1 VIAMMLGILAVI
13 VAGPLTVVLAW
24 GLVSRTIPKLL
35 AARKGASAE
44 GRVLRINA
52 KSTSGN
58 VYGSGAPARRADIEF
73 TAREGLRIGFT
84 EAVDLGVECRKGQQ
98 VIVHYDPASPKDSAT
113 IKDAYDVATGLMV
126 MSGVTLMFALTFVF
140 GVYLIA
146 KGLH

>member
-44 GRVLRINA
+44 GRVLRVNA
-52 KSTSGN
+52 RSASGN

-73 TAREGLRIGFT
+73 TTREGLRIFT
-84 EAVDLGVECRKGQQ
+84 EAVDLGVECRKGQR
-98 VIVHYDPASPKDSAT
+98 VTVHYDPASPKDSAT
-113 IKDAYDVATGLMV
+113 IKDAYDVGTGAMV

-146 KGLH
+146 KGLR